1 MQEDGRTDEE
11 GLASFHQTFVYGRS
25 IKMMYELDELLPLY
39 HFTDMQLLVRCAAQ
53 NTHAQQNQ
61 TKVSAR
67 NLE

>member
-1 MQEDGRTDEE
+1 MQEDGRTDEK

-25 IKMMYELDELLPLY
+25 IKMMNELELLSLY